1 MATPPAA
8 APRGPRGE
16 SCHRRSR
23 PETPWLAGAAPSG
36 LLGARHLVNLPSV
49 GLSGKLQD
57 FSVPEILQVLAFNQK
72 TGRLTIARREGEGL
86 LLFRRGRIIYSA
98 SSSLRDTLGNILL
111 RMGVIDEATLTAAL
125 EVQHASPEERRL
137 GSVLVEMGKVA
148 PASIEEAMRYQTETV
163 VRELIQWQ
171 TGFFRFE
178 AMEIPEHG
186 EVAVDA
192 RDILIAEGL
201 NTEAIL
207 IEVTRRLDESL
218 GAQDGQDDGP
228 ERSASPAAGE
238 LRTVSLRDL
247 ITEMRSPV
255 LRAEACL
262 SLLRFASQLLSRA
275 VLLAVRGNEARAV
288 GYFGVGG
295 HAEGPQLPAD
305 ELRCSLAELPLLAD
319 VVQRRETCRGRVP
332 ASSAHTALLQQGGAA
347 QAQEVVAIPMVV
359 GGGVA
364 MILYGDNGPDGAPI
378 GRVEDLELAMAEA
391 ALAMEREALEARTR
405 HLDRARPDP

>member
-1 MATPPAA
+1 M
-8 APRGPRGE
+8 
-16 SCHRRSR
+16 
-23 PETPWLAGAAPSG
+23 
-36 LLGARHLVNLPSV
+36 
-49 GLSGKLQD
+49 GLSGKLED
-57 FSVPEILQVLAFNQK
+57 FSVPEVLQVLAFNQK
-72 TGRLTIARREGEGL
+72 TGRLTLARREGEGL

-111 RMGVIDEATLTAAL
+111 RMGVIDEPTLAAAL
-125 EVQHASPEERRL
+125 ELQHAAPEEKRL
-137 GSVLVEMGKVA
+137 GTVLVEMGKA
-148 PASIEEAMRYQTETV
+148 TPARIEEAMRYQTESV

-186 EVAVDA
+186 EVEVDA

-218 GAQDGQDDGP
+218 SAQDGRDESP
-228 ERSASPAAGE
+228 EQRASVAEGE

-262 SLLRFASQLLSRA
+262 SLLRFASQVLNRA

-288 GYFGVGG
+288 GYFGVSRHGS
-295 HAEGPQLPAD
+295 GPQLPAA

-319 VVQRRETCRGRVP
+319 VVQRRETCRGRIP
-332 ASSAHTALLQQGGAA
+332 PTSAHADLLHQAGAA
-347 QAQEVVAIPMVV
+347 QAQEVVAIPMAV
-359 GGGVA
+359 GGVVA
-364 MILYGDNGPDGAPI
+364 MILYGDNGPGGAPI
-378 GRVEDLELAMAEA
+378 GSVGNLELAMAEA

-405 HLDRARPDP
+405 HLDRSRPDG